1 MLEKYYKE
9 DVGMYVIPYETWYN
23 DISLGRSVLQ
33 LLKVEEGCLDP
44 WVFEIRNCSVV
55 IRRAGCPLPSWV
67 SGSKDTSMWLYSLDY
82 LLRMRSVGGDL
93 VSLVRGML
101 NLDIVLDG
109 VAGNYAISVIED
121 SVNGDTALIWV
132 VKSKDV
138 CTGNGFVYEK
148 KVMEG

>member
-44 WVFEIRNCSVV
+44 WVFEVRNCSAV
-55 IRRAGCPLPSWV
+55 IRRAGCPLPGKA

-132 VKSKDV
+132 IESKDAI
-138 CTGNGFVYEK
+138 TGKGFVCEK
-148 KVMEG
+148 KDMEG